1 MHEYELVVV
10 MNPDIVEED
19 VPAALERVASAV
31 TSRGGEVVD
40 VLPWGRRRL
49 AYAIARH
56 TEGNYVL
63 HNIKLDP
70 LRAHELESGFAIS
83 DDILRHL
90 LIRKDEG
97 TFEEAAAAAAAAA
110 ERAAAAQPA
119 ASATEAPTAA
129 SEPAVE
135 AEAPGAE
142 TEPATETESSA
153 DAEATAEPVGAQA
166 DGSA

>member
-19 VPAALERVASAV
+19 VPAALERVTTAI

-49 AYAIARH
+49 AYTIDRH

-63 HNIKLDP
+63 THIKLDP

-90 LIRKDEG
+90 LIRNDEEYVPVPVVVPVAAPAPLAEAAPVDEG
-97 TFEEAAAAAAAAA
+97 APAEAASVAEAAPAA
-110 ERAAAAQPA
+110 E
-119 ASATEAPTAA
+119 S
-129 SEPAVE
+129 
-135 AEAPGAE
+135 AEAPAA
-142 TEPATETESSA
+142 ATEGDAADAPAAESESA
-153 DAEATAEPVGAQA
+153 DSEA
-166 DGSA
+166 

>member
-19 VPAALERVASAV
+19 VPAALERVTTAV

-49 AYAIARH
+49 AYAIDRH

-63 HNIKLDP
+63 THIKLDP

-90 LIRKDEG
+90 LIRNDEEYVPVPVVVP
-97 TFEEAAAAAAAAA
+97 TPAAAPVAEAAPVADDAPVEAA
-110 ERAAAAQPA
+110 EATVAAEGD
-119 ASATEAPTAA
+119 ATEAPDAPVA
-129 SEPAVE
+129 ESESTDSE
-135 AEAPGAE
+135 A
-142 TEPATETESSA
+142 
-153 DAEATAEPVGAQA
+153 
-166 DGSA
+166 